1 MYEYADRIIK
11 YLKREIYRKFS
22 NTKSVLRFDE
32 LNVITK
38 YGELYDEL
46 LKLCIQMYLKAANN
60 EYKKHNSEKVLPKS
74 FITSLLNEYDPT
86 TLYVF
91 THEVTRKKA
100 RSIESFVASEGDKKQ
115 VDASFKYFAAMA
127 AWYVITVTDAARIQG
142 FKDIGVKE
150 VVWRAEKDGKECKIC
165 RERDG
170 KVYKIDKVPPK
181 PHHNCRCWLE
191 KKK

>member
-60 EYKKHNSEKVLPKS
+60 EYKKHNSGKVLPKS

-91 THEVTRKKA
+91 SHEVTRKKA

-127 AWYVITVTDAARIQG
+127 AWYVITVT
-142 FKDIGVKE
+142 

>member
-1 MYEYADRIIK
+1 MYEYADKIIK

-60 EYKKHNSEKVLPKS
+60 EYKKHNSGKVLPKS

-127 AWYVITVTDAARIQG
+127 AWYVITVTDAARIKG